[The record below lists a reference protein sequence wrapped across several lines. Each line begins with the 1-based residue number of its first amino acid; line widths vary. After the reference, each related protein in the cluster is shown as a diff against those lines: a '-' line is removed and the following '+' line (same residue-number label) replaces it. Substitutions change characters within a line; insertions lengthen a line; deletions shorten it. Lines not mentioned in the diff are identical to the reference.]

1 MASANTEFS
10 VANLEFSSIKS
21 NLISFMEGQAVFNDY
36 NFTGSTLNVLMDLL
50 SYNTYYNNIYLNHV
64 ATEMFLDSA
73 QLRDSVYS
81 VAKALNYLPR
91 SHRSS
96 VAYVNINVNPDTNL
110 HQVVI
115 PRMTTMTSA
124 IGDNT
129 YTFSTNSDITVYA
142 NNSYTVANV
151 AVYEGDVV
159 QEAFLVANTS
169 ANSQSFNINNSDI
182 DVSSLTVKIRTSNTD
197 STNSSY
203 TRSNTL
209 FGLTGTSN
217 VYFVEASTNGSY
229 NVVFGNGNFGRQPVL
244 NNLVEII
251 YRRSSGID
259 PNGAN
264 SFSADSI
271 AGHDATISTVL
282 RASDGA
288 LSQDLDD
295 IRFSA
300 PRALST
306 KKELLQERII
316 KI

>member
-1 MASANTEFS
+1 
-10 VANLEFSSIKS
+10 
-21 NLISFMEGQAVFNDY
+21 MEGQAVFNDY

-96 VAYVNINVNPDTNL
+96 VAYVNINVNPDTNP

-159 QEAFLVANTS
+159 QEAFLVTNTS

-182 DVSSLTVKIRTSNTD
+182 DVSSLTVKIRTYNTD
-197 STNSSY
+197 STNNFIRDQILSLALQVPAMY
-203 TRSNTL
+203 IL
-209 FGLTGTSN
+209 LKLVLT
-217 VYFVEASTNGSY
+217 V
-229 NVVFGNGNFGRQPVL
+229 
-244 NNLVEII
+244 
-251 YRRSSGID
+251 
-259 PNGAN
+259 
-264 SFSADSI
+264 
-271 AGHDATISTVL
+271 ATM
-282 RASDGA
+282 
-288 LSQDLDD
+288 
-295 IRFSA
+295 
-300 PRALST
+300 
-306 KKELLQERII
+306 
-316 KI
+316 

>member
-115 PRMTTMTSA
+115 PRMTTMTSV

-129 YTFSTNSDITVYA
+129 YTF
-142 NNSYTVANV
+142 
-151 AVYEGDVV
+151 
-159 QEAFLVANTS
+159 
-169 ANSQSFNINNSDI
+169 
-182 DVSSLTVKIRTSNTD
+182 
-197 STNSSY
+197 
-203 TRSNTL
+203 
-209 FGLTGTSN
+209 
-217 VYFVEASTNGSY
+217 
-229 NVVFGNGNFGRQPVL
+229 
-244 NNLVEII
+244 
-251 YRRSSGID
+251 
-259 PNGAN
+259 
-264 SFSADSI
+264 
-271 AGHDATISTVL
+271 
-282 RASDGA
+282 
-288 LSQDLDD
+288 
-295 IRFSA
+295 
-300 PRALST
+300 
-306 KKELLQERII
+306 
-316 KI
+316 